1 MLELEGLAVTMPRK
15 GAEVARMTEKDMEDV
30 LQIRKALDELAVGL
44 ACDNMTEES
53 LEQLRAALKN
63 FEESTRSRDV
73 KKIAQADVEFHDTI
87 YQAADNPKLVNML
100 NNLREQMY
108 RYRVEYLKNDAVY
121 PRLIEEHKKIYE
133 GLRRKDKETVVE
145 IVSYHVMNQELVVK
159 NIIQEQE

>member
-1 MLELEGLAVTMPRK
+1 M
-15 GAEVARMTEKDMEDV
+15 
-30 LQIRKALDELAVGL
+30 
-44 ACDNMTEES
+44 
-53 LEQLRAALKN
+53 
-63 FEESTRSRDV
+63 